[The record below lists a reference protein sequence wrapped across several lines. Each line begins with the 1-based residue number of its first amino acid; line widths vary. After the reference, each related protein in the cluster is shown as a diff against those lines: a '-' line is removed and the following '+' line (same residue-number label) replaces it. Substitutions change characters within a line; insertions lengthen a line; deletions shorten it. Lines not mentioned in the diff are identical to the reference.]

1 MKDLGF
7 TVLETLY
14 DGVKKSIYRAEDN
27 DKQIVILKVLKIEY
41 PSEAD
46 LIKFQ
51 KEYKILEKFKGVKGV
66 AEVLGIKKYKNG
78 LIMIFKDS
86 KGESLE
92 SNIQKK
98 IPLYTF
104 YKIAKSTISALEKI
118 HERKIIHKDLKPS
131 NILYNPSSGDIEIID
146 FASSVEI
153 ESEFAHLELKGNME
167 GNLSYI
173 SPEQTGR
180 VNRLIDYR
188 SDYYSLGA
196 TFYHLLTGKPPFTA
210 TDPMD
215 MVYSHVAKE
224 PLSPS
229 EINSSI
235 PKELSLIILKLL
247 AKNPDWRYQSSY
259 GILYD
264 LELISSDKYER
275 ENFFP
280 GSQDSS
286 LKFHLPEKLYGRKNE
301 IKTLVDT
308 FYYMYKNGRPE
319 SFVVT
324 GDAGIGKSALVKE
337 LYKPISL
344 ANGYFIFGGYDQY
357 AKNLPFSGFIRAFSI
372 LIQILLTEPSE
383 EIQNWRIRIQSA
395 LGNNAKVITDVIPE
409 LELIIGKQAVVP
421 SLDPI
426 ENSNRFYLIFQ
437 NFIRV
442 FCNLNHPLVL
452 FLDDMQWADLAS
464 LQLIRNLMSDSSL
477 KYIFIVLAFRTT
489 GDIQSNPFAE
499 MLEFLKK
506 EKTYPNTLRLK
517 ELIVQDIEQLLIDCF
532 HSTPDEVKDLA
543 DLVFLKTVGNPFF
556 ISELLKELTRENKI
570 YPDHKNGKWKWNIEE
585 IRNTKISENIIDLLI
600 SKIQK
605 LSISSQQTIKY
616 AACIGLKFDLW
627 TLSVIRNQSYLETIE
642 ELKDLI
648 SQDFLFLSDISL
660 KKLNSISNLNFTTEE
675 AKQINYQFQHDRIQN
690 AVYELIQ
697 EDERKEIQI
706 IIGRLH
712 LALNFSE
719 ENIFEIVDHL
729 NAGIDKIVD
738 LTEKKRLI
746 ELNLQAAMKS
756 KLSTA
761 YELALKYLNQAFNLL
776 SFFQEPWKEIYP
788 LTIQVYRG
796 LTELYYVNGQFDK
809 LEKCVAE
816 ILYRTDDIIEI
827 GHAYKAL
834 INYYTTIADYA
845 NAVDCGREAL
855 EFFNIN
861 LPEDNYE
868 LSNQI
873 ELKNINKYFRGH
885 FSQSLLDAPEMKDE
899 SQKLALAILCT
910 LMPPAYLY
918 NPKFWIFIVLKSV
931 SLCLRYGTSEQIFGF
946 SCYGIILG
954 SFFNNYKMGHEFGLL
969 ALKIAEKFE
978 NKAEITKAANVMAN
992 YTLPFREHLKHASEV
1007 NKKCFEAGRQSG
1019 EFQHMSYSF
1028 IFNVLNSFYLGNN
1041 LSIILNEIIP
1051 KHMHLCKQAKSSLGI
1066 DTINSL
1072 RIVIL
1077 GMTTSAEDRME
1088 LEVIQDY
1095 EKKFLNDWKS
1105 NNNLFTVFIYKI
1117 LKITNYFIQENYLAA
1132 YEFIGKAKKYLDNA
1146 VGLYAVSELNF
1157 YESLV
1162 LCALSSRVELNQ
1174 KEEYIK
1180 HVKLNQKQM
1189 KEWTNS
1195 CPENFKHKYLLVE
1208 AELARVQGKFWKAS
1222 KLYDEAIEDAR
1233 KNEFLQNEAIANELC
1248 SNLFSEIGKTKI
1260 MRSYLLEA
1268 YYLYNR
1274 WGAVAKLNLLQNKYV
1289 DFFPKGNR
1297 RKSSSDLGEL
1307 VSDSNEN
1314 VAKLLDLNTVIK
1326 ASQALAEE
1334 IVLEKLLKK
1343 IMRILF
1349 ENAGAERGLFIKI
1362 QNNEFLVLA
1371 KGESQTEEIEV
1382 LSSDAPIEQMVLH
1395 PETAPASI
1403 INYVARIKKYIVI
1416 GDANKEELFINDQ
1429 YLRNK
1434 KPKSILC
1441 YPVMRQDNLIGL
1453 IYLENNYTTDAF
1465 TKERLEVLNILSTQI
1480 AISVENSE
1488 LYANLEAKVE
1498 ERTANL
1504 NLALQQVKVLKEKQ
1518 DGDYFLTSLLIHP
1531 LGKNNIQ
1538 NDLVRVDFFI
1548 EQKKKFIFKNK
1559 EVEIGGDICTAD
1571 RIFLNQRSYVV
1582 VLNADAMGKSIQG
1595 AGGIL
1600 VLGSV
1605 FKSLLQRTH
1614 SGSLDNNI
1622 YPEKWIKNSFLEM
1635 QRIFESFDGYML
1647 ISLVLGLLDE
1657 ERGILYYINVEHP
1670 RIVIYRNQKANFI
1683 EKENTNFR
1691 KMGIQG
1697 INSPI
1702 YISLFQM
1709 KQGDI
1714 LIFGS
1719 DGRDDLIIG
1728 TDQYN
1733 QEILNFEEELFLD
1746 SVEKGK
1752 GNLTEIYNS
1761 ILEKGRLTDD
1771 LSLIRLSYKEF
1782 ENKSPLE
1789 IEDESQ
1795 KYSEK
1800 LELLETEIQFNKK
1813 NKSYSKLIENYES
1826 YIDLKPIETKRI
1838 LELSVLL
1845 FRIKNYEKFNLYGEL
1860 IKLRYPQ
1867 NSQNLLR
1874 LIISYIRLK
1883 NSQRASSL
1891 LNEILFANPENKKA
1905 KALEQ
1910 ILSDFIIR
1918 IL

>member
-1 MKDLGF
+1 
-7 TVLETLY
+7 
-14 DGVKKSIYRAEDN
+14 
-27 DKQIVILKVLKIEY
+27 
-41 PSEAD
+41 
-46 LIKFQ
+46 
-51 KEYKILEKFKGVKGV
+51 
-66 AEVLGIKKYKNG
+66 
-78 LIMIFKDS
+78 
-86 KGESLE
+86 
-92 SNIQKK
+92 
-98 IPLYTF
+98 
-104 YKIAKSTISALEKI
+104 
-118 HERKIIHKDLKPS
+118 
-131 NILYNPSSGDIEIID
+131 
-146 FASSVEI
+146 
-153 ESEFAHLELKGNME
+153 
-167 GNLSYI
+167 
-173 SPEQTGR
+173 
-180 VNRLIDYR
+180 
-188 SDYYSLGA
+188 
-196 TFYHLLTGKPPFTA
+196 
-210 TDPMD
+210 
-215 MVYSHVAKE
+215 
-224 PLSPS
+224 
-229 EINSSI
+229 
-235 PKELSLIILKLL
+235 
-247 AKNPDWRYQSSY
+247 
-259 GILYD
+259 
-264 LELISSDKYER
+264 
-275 ENFFP
+275 
-280 GSQDSS
+280 
-286 LKFHLPEKLYGRKNE
+286 
-301 IKTLVDT
+301 
-308 FYYMYKNGRPE
+308 
-319 SFVVT
+319 
-324 GDAGIGKSALVKE
+324 
-337 LYKPISL
+337 
-344 ANGYFIFGGYDQY
+344 
-357 AKNLPFSGFIRAFSI
+357 
-372 LIQILLTEPSE
+372 
-383 EIQNWRIRIQSA
+383 
-395 LGNNAKVITDVIPE
+395 
-409 LELIIGKQAVVP
+409 
-421 SLDPI
+421 
-426 ENSNRFYLIFQ
+426 
-437 NFIRV
+437 
-442 FCNLNHPLVL
+442 
-452 FLDDMQWADLAS
+452 
-464 LQLIRNLMSDSSL
+464 
-477 KYIFIVLAFRTT
+477 
-489 GDIQSNPFAE
+489 
-499 MLEFLKK
+499 
-506 EKTYPNTLRLK
+506 
-517 ELIVQDIEQLLIDCF
+517 
-532 HSTPDEVKDLA
+532 
-543 DLVFLKTVGNPFF
+543 
-556 ISELLKELTRENKI
+556 
-570 YPDHKNGKWKWNIEE
+570 
-585 IRNTKISENIIDLLI
+585 
-600 SKIQK
+600 
-605 LSISSQQTIKY
+605 
-616 AACIGLKFDLW
+616 
-627 TLSVIRNQSYLETIE
+627 
-642 ELKDLI
+642 
-648 SQDFLFLSDISL
+648 
-660 KKLNSISNLNFTTEE
+660 
-675 AKQINYQFQHDRIQN
+675 
-690 AVYELIQ
+690 
-697 EDERKEIQI
+697 
-706 IIGRLH
+706 
-712 LALNFSE
+712 
-719 ENIFEIVDHL
+719 
-729 NAGIDKIVD
+729 
-738 LTEKKRLI
+738 
-746 ELNLQAAMKS
+746 
-756 KLSTA
+756 
-761 YELALKYLNQAFNLL
+761 
-776 SFFQEPWKEIYP
+776 
-788 LTIQVYRG
+788 
-796 LTELYYVNGQFDK
+796 
-809 LEKCVAE
+809 
-816 ILYRTDDIIEI
+816 
-827 GHAYKAL
+827 
-834 INYYTTIADYA
+834 
-845 NAVDCGREAL
+845 
-855 EFFNIN
+855 
-861 LPEDNYE
+861 
-868 LSNQI
+868 
-873 ELKNINKYFRGH
+873 
-885 FSQSLLDAPEMKDE
+885 
-899 SQKLALAILCT
+899 
-910 LMPPAYLY
+910 
-918 NPKFWIFIVLKSV
+918 
-931 SLCLRYGTSEQIFGF
+931 
-946 SCYGIILG
+946 
-954 SFFNNYKMGHEFGLL
+954 
-969 ALKIAEKFE
+969 
-978 NKAEITKAANVMAN
+978 
-992 YTLPFREHLKHASEV
+992 
-1007 NKKCFEAGRQSG
+1007 
-1019 EFQHMSYSF
+1019 
-1028 IFNVLNSFYLGNN
+1028 
-1041 LSIILNEIIP
+1041 
-1051 KHMHLCKQAKSSLGI
+1051 
-1066 DTINSL
+1066 
-1072 RIVIL
+1072 
-1077 GMTTSAEDRME
+1077 
-1088 LEVIQDY
+1088 
-1095 EKKFLNDWKS
+1095 
-1105 NNNLFTVFIYKI
+1105 
-1117 LKITNYFIQENYLAA
+1117 
-1132 YEFIGKAKKYLDNA
+1132 
-1146 VGLYAVSELNF
+1146 
-1157 YESLV
+1157 
-1162 LCALSSRVELNQ
+1162 
-1174 KEEYIK
+1174 
-1180 HVKLNQKQM
+1180 
-1189 KEWTNS
+1189 
-1195 CPENFKHKYLLVE
+1195 
-1208 AELARVQGKFWKAS
+1208 
-1222 KLYDEAIEDAR
+1222 
-1233 KNEFLQNEAIANELC
+1233 
-1248 SNLFSEIGKTKI
+1248 
-1260 MRSYLLEA
+1260 
-1268 YYLYNR
+1268 
-1274 WGAVAKLNLLQNKYV
+1274 
-1289 DFFPKGNR
+1289 
-1297 RKSSSDLGEL
+1297 
-1307 VSDSNEN
+1307 
-1314 VAKLLDLNTVIK
+1314 
-1326 ASQALAEE
+1326 
-1334 IVLEKLLKK
+1334 
-1343 IMRILF
+1343 MRILF